1 MNTLY
6 QQLAGASVS
15 DALTR
20 LEGDIKAQPGNA
32 DRRAAFVQFLCLNAN
47 WTRALTQL
55 KSWAALA
62 PQAQPTVTLL
72 QQAIEG
78 EQQRAEVMA
87 GRARPRMPGEQW
99 PWLDLLLQALAE
111 TDPSRASE
119 LRSEALEQAEANPG
133 ELTLATGDESEPG
146 EPVRFDWLMDGDARL
161 GPVCEL
167 IVNGNYFWVPFSA
180 IASIRF
186 QAPASVT
193 DLVWRHAMVQLVD
206 GTEQVCQIPARY
218 PLETG
223 AEDRFLLARTT
234 EWQPLDAEGIHY
246 LGAGQKVWLSGE
258 QEFALLTLDM
268 LAFGLPDDASHE

>member
-1 MNTLY
+1 
-6 QQLAGASVS
+6 
-15 DALTR
+15 
-20 LEGDIKAQPGNA
+20 
-32 DRRAAFVQFLCLNAN
+32 
-47 WTRALTQL
+47 
-55 KSWAALA
+55 
-62 PQAQPTVTLL
+62 
-72 QQAIEG
+72 
-78 EQQRAEVMA
+78 
-87 GRARPRMPGEQW
+87 MPGEQW
-99 PWLDLLLQALAE
+99 PWLDLLLKALAE
-111 TDPSRASE
+111 TDPARASE
-119 LRSEALEQAEANPG
+119 LAATRWSRPRPIRAK
-133 ELTLATGDESEPG
+133 LTLAVGDAPG

-223 AEDRFLLARTT
+223 ADDRFLLARTT

>member
-1 MNTLY
+1 
-6 QQLAGASVS
+6 
-15 DALTR
+15 
-20 LEGDIKAQPGNA
+20 
-32 DRRAAFVQFLCLNAN
+32 RR
-47 WTRALTQL
+47 W
-55 KSWAALA
+55 S
-62 PQAQPTVTLL
+62 
-72 QQAIEG
+72 
-78 EQQRAEVMA
+78 
-87 GRARPRMPGEQW
+87 
-99 PWLDLLLQALAE
+99 
-111 TDPSRASE
+111 SRGQS
-119 LRSEALEQAEANPG
+119 G
-133 ELTLATGDESEPG
+133 ELTLAVGDAPG

-223 AEDRFLLARTT
+223 ADDRFLLARTT